1 MRGGQLLEY
10 WQDLAES
17 RAAERDRLAEAL
29 DILRWNPGVDCWC
42 DHRPVPDDPDWHT
55 VDCRDVQGLA
65 ASSRGGTARCAQCGG
80 PMDALG
86 VEIEV
91 KTCATCAGPAWGGT
105 EGDTDA

>member
-55 VDCRDVQGLA
+55 VSCKDVQGLA
-65 ASSRGGTARCAQCGG
+65 ASSRGGT
-80 PMDALG
+80 
-86 VEIEV
+86 
-91 KTCATCAGPAWGGT
+91 
-105 EGDTDA
+105 EGDTA